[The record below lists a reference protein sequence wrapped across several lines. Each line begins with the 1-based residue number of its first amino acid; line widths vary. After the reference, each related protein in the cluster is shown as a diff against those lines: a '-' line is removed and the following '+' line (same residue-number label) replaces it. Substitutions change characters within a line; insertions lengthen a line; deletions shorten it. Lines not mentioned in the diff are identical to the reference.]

1 MFSLLFRELVEKFPA
16 RLALGISPLVAKR
29 PTLAIAML
37 ASPKTTAPPVSATI
51 ETKKM
56 FTSTTNALP
65 ASTVRN
71 SRVVGSASSALTTD
85 TATTSNPRMAAD
97 APALALKKLS

>member
-1 MFSLLFRELVEKFPA
+1 V
-16 RLALGISPLVAKR
+16 VASN
-29 PTLAIAML
+29 PTAAIAML
-37 ASPKTTAPPVSATI
+37 DIPNTTEPPVKVTI

-56 FTSTTNALP
+56 STRTTNALP
-65 ASTVRN
+65 AKTVRN

-97 APALALKKLS
+97 APALATKKLS